1 MLGAV
6 GERLVGTLDVDGM
19 TGAKGLRIAVTGK
32 NGLVGRVILTGDGG
46 LEGVIDIDGVGRAL
60 VERAA
65 IGRVGAAVIR
75 VRG

>member
-6 GERLVGTLDVDGM
+6 GERLVGALGVDGL
-19 TGAKGLRIAVTGK
+19 TGAKGLRVAVAGK
-32 NGLVGRVILTGDGG
+32 NGLVGRVLLAGDGG

-60 VERAA
+60 VERTTVR
-65 IGRVGAAVIR
+65 RVGDAVIR